1 MVISTIKHHQ
11 YSILTACN
19 SSTLILLQLV
29 GHSYI
34 TQKLEQSW
42 NFTSIVFTVQYIGT
56 LSRSRLFQFSTRSST
71 AATFRTQAAIMTY
84 SIRSGVRSRQAWQI
98 IVAFVCMALVAGA
111 VMVRA
116 ADPDPLQDFCVADL
130 SPSAPRVNGFP
141 CKDRANVTSKDFLFT
156 DFRTAGSILKLE
168 LGIMDVVS
176 SSKMLIGRS

>member
-1 MVISTIKHHQ
+1 VVISTIKHHQ
-11 YSILTACN
+11 YSILTACT
-19 SSTLILLQLV
+19 SSTLILVQLV

-34 TQKLEQSW
+34 TQKLEQS
-42 NFTSIVFTVQYIGT
+42 S
-56 LSRSRLFQFSTRSST
+56 LSRTRLFQFSTRSST
-71 AATFRTQAAIMTY
+71 AATFITQAPIMTY
-84 SIRSGVRSRQAWQI
+84 SIRSSVGSRQAWQT

-111 VMVRA
+111 VMVQA

-176 SSKMLIGRS
+176 SSKMLIACS